1 MSSSDLGRSALSE
14 QIWPWPA
21 EGRAWGL
28 HRVGAGQMESERS
41 GAALQRSQVTTKARA
56 RSRAAKPAHRGSE
69 RSLLLFWTCA
79 EEELDLTSKVQSA
92 WQSTED
98 KVREAPFHNLLRNF
112 VPPSWRSLPS
122 FSPSLQP
129 AVLSLSLYAVI
140 GVWAISGVIKVRFI
154 FPLYHSTYAAR
165 HPIALLCL
173 SALLQAVDSWPPL
186 AGLMELV
193 GIGYSGYFIYS
204 NLLFKRTPVSS
215 VPFSLSQSVL
225 ISHPCAS
232 FHCRGPSAPA

>member
-1 MSSSDLGRSALSE
+1 
-14 QIWPWPA
+14 
-21 EGRAWGL
+21 
-28 HRVGAGQMESERS
+28 MESERS
-41 GAALQRSQVTTKARA
+41 GAALPRSQVTTKARA

-69 RSLLLFWTCA
+69 RSPLLF
-79 EEELDLTSKVQSA
+79 LDLRRRGVGPYLQGAVCLAVNRGQGKR
-92 WQSTED
+92 STFPQ
-98 KVREAPFHNLLRNF
+98 PFAKLCSSF
-112 VPPSWRSLPS
+112 VALTPFFL
-122 FSPSLQP
+122 SPSLQP

-215 VPFSLSQSVL
+215 VPFALSQSVL
-225 ISHPCAS
+225 ISHPCAP

>member
-1 MSSSDLGRSALSE
+1 MSE

-41 GAALQRSQVTTKARA
+41 GAALPRSQVTTKARA

-69 RSLLLFWTCA
+69 RSPLLFWTCA

-122 FSPSLQP
+122 FSLLRYSLPSSLSRSMLSSASGP
-129 AVLSLSLYAVI
+129 SPVLS
-140 GVWAISGVIKVRFI
+140 R
-154 FPLYHSTYAAR
+154 
-165 HPIALLCL
+165 
-173 SALLQAVDSWPPL
+173 
-186 AGLMELV
+186 
-193 GIGYSGYFIYS
+193 
-204 NLLFKRTPVSS
+204 
-215 VPFSLSQSVL
+215 
-225 ISHPCAS
+225 CAS
-232 FHCRGPSAPA
+232 SSHCITQRMQRAIPSRCFVSLRSCRQLTPGRHLLA

>member
-1 MSSSDLGRSALSE
+1 VLTSLRTEALS
-14 QIWPWPA
+14 
-21 EGRAWGL
+21 
-28 HRVGAGQMESERS
+28 
-41 GAALQRSQVTTKARA
+41 
-56 RSRAAKPAHRGSE
+56 AHPFF
-69 RSLLLFWTCA
+69 FWTCA
-79 EEELDLTSKVQSA
+79 EEELDFTSKVQSA

-98 KVREAPFHNLLRNF
+98 KVREAPFPNF
-112 VPPSWRSLPS
+112 GCS
-122 FSPSLQP
+122 FVALTPFFLSPSLQP

-215 VPFSLSQSVL
+215 VPFALSQSVL